1 MHSVVLESVHK
12 AYPRRGLT
20 LFARGEGET
29 HALRGIS
36 LKVECAEVLSLLG
49 PNGSGKTTTLKL
61 ISTLLLPDRG
71 AVYVNGLDTHSSD
84 AKVREHVGFALASER
99 SFFPRL
105 TVRENLEFFATL
117 ENVRRQLRSARIEE
131 VLHHVG
137 LDDHSNKQAMKLSS
151 GLHQRLAI
159 ARALVKRPSV
169 LLLDEPSRSLD
180 PAGANRLWALIR
192 ELAFSGITIVLATH
206 NFAEAHAV
214 SDRVAV
220 LHKGKLAGVCDMNS
234 LTLEQL
240 EQQYLQFTGERTPY
254 GWPEEVPA

>member
-1 MHSVVLESVHK
+1 
-12 AYPRRGLT
+12 
-20 LFARGEGET
+20 
-29 HALRGIS
+29 
-36 LKVECAEVLSLLG
+36 VLSLLG

-71 AVYVNGLDTHSSD
+71 NVCVNGLETRSNDS
-84 AKVREHVGFALASER
+84 AVRQQVGFALATER

-117 ENVRRQLRSARIEE
+117 ENVFGRQRSTRIAE
-131 VLHHVG
+131 VLEQVG
-137 LDDHSNKQAMKLSS
+137 IDAHSNKQVMKLST

-180 PAGANRLWALIR
+180 PAGASRLWALIR
-192 ELAFSGITIVLATH
+192 QLAFSGMTIILATH

-220 LHKGKLAGVCDMNS
+220 LQKGVLAGICDTNC

-240 EQQYLQFTGERTPY
+240 ERQYLQFTGEKTGQ
-254 GWPEEVPA
+254 GWPEEIPA